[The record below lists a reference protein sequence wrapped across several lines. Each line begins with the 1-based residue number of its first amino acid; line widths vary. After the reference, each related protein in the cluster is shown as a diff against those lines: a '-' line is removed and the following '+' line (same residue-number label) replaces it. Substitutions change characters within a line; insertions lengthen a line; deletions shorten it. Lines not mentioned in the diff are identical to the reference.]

1 MKVHLIPIACERTW
15 ESKENKKIQ
24 IFGISYK
31 RQVTIV
37 ISLTIDANLLL
48 LRAVFKNYQTILR

>member
-24 IFGISYK
+24 MLGILYK
-31 RQVTIV
+31 KKVTIV
-37 ISLTIDANLLL
+37 SLTINSNLLL
-48 LRAVFKNYQTILR
+48 LHVVFLKTT